1 MRAKLPIELSAHELA
16 AILPGGSDRER
27 MLGDFEELRTMIG
40 EAGASERF
48 AKDIVNSL
56 KR

>member
-1 MRAKLPIELSAHELA
+1 MRAKLPIETSAKELA

-27 MLGDFEELRTMIG
+27 MLGDFDELRTMIG

>member
-1 MRAKLPIELSAHELA
+1 MLS
-16 AILPGGSDRER
+16 
-27 MLGDFEELRTMIG
+27 DFDELRTMIG

-56 KR
+56 KQ